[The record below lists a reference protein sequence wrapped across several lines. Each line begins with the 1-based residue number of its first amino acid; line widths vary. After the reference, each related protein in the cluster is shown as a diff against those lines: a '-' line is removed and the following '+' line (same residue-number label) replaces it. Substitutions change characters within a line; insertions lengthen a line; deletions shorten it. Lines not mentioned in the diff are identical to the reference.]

1 MGTIKARMTEV
12 ANQMSSSLDQVMRTV
27 TDSMS
32 RVSSTIQ
39 SNMSQ
44 INSNIQS
51 STSQIKGTFDQFA
64 SNAQNTITQMMSTIN
79 SSIQNGMN
87 TAKSTVDSNMNS
99 IMSTISSY
107 NGTAKSNG
115 YNVGW
120 YISDGIASGIWANVG
135 SIESAAQRIINKANE
150 AARAAAQI
158 HSPSRLFAKSVG
170 KYIPQGIAMGID
182 KEMPKSIQQMQ
193 DTFKNGFTAA
203 ADDAVKHGNAMA
215 EAVAGAVNQV
225 GDMLDVA
232 VDDMNYTPTITPVI
246 DASNLDKF
254 KPKDYGLNLGS
265 ATRVPTPV
273 YSPGSSTGQTTTV
286 NTDNSTKEY
295 NINVSV
301 DNGGHPINPKELA
314 KQVQEHMK
322 QFDDENRRGRG
333 EEVLW

>member
-1 MGTIKARMTEV
+1 
-12 ANQMSSSLDQVMRTV
+12 
-27 TDSMS
+27 
-32 RVSSTIQ
+32 
-39 SNMSQ
+39 
-44 INSNIQS
+44 
-51 STSQIKGTFDQFA
+51 
-64 SNAQNTITQMMSTIN
+64 
-79 SSIQNGMN
+79 
-87 TAKSTVDSNMNS
+87 
-99 IMSTISSY
+99 MSTISSY

-115 YNVGW
+115 YDVGW

-150 AARAAAQI
+150 AARAAAKI
-158 HSPSRLFAKSVG
+158 HSPSRLFASSVG

-193 DTFKNGFTAA
+193 DTFKNGFTDAA
-203 ADDAVKHGNAMA
+203 TDAVKHGNAMA

-246 DASNLDKF
+246 DSSNLDKF

-273 YSPGSSTGQTTTV
+273 YSPGSSSGQTTTV

>member
-1 MGTIKARMTEV
+1 
-12 ANQMSSSLDQVMRTV
+12 
-27 TDSMS
+27 
-32 RVSSTIQ
+32 
-39 SNMSQ
+39 
-44 INSNIQS
+44 
-51 STSQIKGTFDQFA
+51 
-64 SNAQNTITQMMSTIN
+64 
-79 SSIQNGMN
+79 
-87 TAKSTVDSNMNS
+87 
-99 IMSTISSY
+99 
-107 NGTAKSNG
+107 
-115 YNVGW
+115 
-120 YISDGIASGIWANVG
+120 
-135 SIESAAQRIINKANE
+135 
-150 AARAAAQI
+150 
-158 HSPSRLFAKSVG
+158 
-170 KYIPQGIAMGID
+170 MGID

-273 YSPGSSTGQTTTV
+273 YSLGSSTGQTTTV